1 MPLRQ
6 KTAML
11 LRNFFAVI
19 PYYFAILTAI
29 SKKHFILRSV
39 RDKMNIVDNDYHV
52 HYITQKE
59 AC

>member
-29 SKKHFILRSV
+29 SKKHFILRPV

-52 HYITQKE
+52 HYIT
-59 AC
+59 